1 MRKPSFRLLFLMA
14 ENKKAPQ
21 GLGTIWNL
29 CLALQGVFYKYLRN
43 LREKSRVRL
52 LVLLPALNLQ
62 LILAQCAECLYE
74 G

>member
-43 LREKSRVRL
+43 LRNLREKIN
-52 LVLLPALNLQ
+52 PA
-62 LILAQCAECLYE
+62 
-74 G
+74 